1 MPENSNSAQQA
12 GKIRFQWQGIA
23 QLIVAAVVVFVA
35 IYFARAPSSDALVD
49 AVQTVEAVPRPTVN
63 VVRPVVTSA
72 AREVRTTG
80 VVAVVGRVG
89 VRARING
96 EVVFVAPA
104 MRSGGS
110 FAAGETLLRIDRRDH
125 GLRLEGAQAG
135 LRHAEARLAKQ
146 KLKGEAK
153 SAEYRRDN
161 PGAEV
166 PPLVARVPQI
176 AREQARV
183 DVAQNALELAE
194 LNLSYTTVSLPFD
207 GWVITSNVQVGQVVG
222 PAMPLAQVFA
232 KDAVEVEARISQE
245 DANALLPIMGRAA
258 RVFVG
263 GPRGQ
268 VFDVSVQRVAPVV
281 DPQSRLVTLYLAFA
295 EGIDLATLPRPGT
308 FANISLEGSPLDG
321 VMVLPEAAEQS
332 EGSVWIVEE
341 GALASVTLHSL
352 GRIRAG
358 WLVQAFDPGEGVVV
372 GKVPGA
378 RAGLPVDTKPASSA
392 RLAR

>member
-1 MPENSNSAQQA
+1 MSDNSDSAQQT
-12 GKIRFQWQGIA
+12 GKMTFQWRGIA
-23 QLIVAAVVVFVA
+23 QLVVVAVVVFVA
-35 IYFARAPSSDALVD
+35 IYFARAPSSDALIDDVH
-49 AVQTVEAVPRPTVN
+49 TVEAVPRPTVN
-63 VVRPVVTSA
+63 IVRPVATSA

-89 VRARING
+89 VQARVRG
-96 EVVFVAPA
+96 EVVYVAPV

-125 GLRLEGAQAG
+125 GLRLEGAQAR

-146 KLKGEAK
+146 QLKGQTGSAK
-153 SAEYRRDN
+153 YRRDN

-176 AREQARV
+176 AREQALV
-183 DVAQNALELAE
+183 EIAQNAIEIAE
-194 LNLSYTTVSLPFD
+194 LNLSRVAVSLPFD
-207 GWVITSNVQVGQVVG
+207 GWVMTTNVQVGQVVG
-222 PAMPLAQVFA
+222 AAVPLAQVFA

-245 DANALLPIMGRAA
+245 DVLALLPIMGRAA
-258 RVFVG
+258 RVAVG

-268 VFDVSVQRVAPVV
+268 VFDVAVQRVAPVV
-281 DPQSRLVTLYLAFA
+281 DPESRLVTLYLAFP
-295 EGIDLATLPRPGT
+295 EDIDIATLPRPGT
-308 FANISLEGSPLDG
+308 FANITLEGSPLDG

-332 EGSVWIVEE
+332 KGSVWIVEE
-341 GALASVTLHSL
+341 GALASVTPRSL

-358 WLVQAFDPGEGVVV
+358 WLVQAFDAGEGVVV

-378 RAGLPVDTKPASSA
+378 RAGLPVDTKPASSS
-392 RLAR
+392 RLPE